1 MVDEIL
7 FILILVLG
15 TVIVSFSLDFLYS
28 IWNKMNNDIRLISK
42 PDEQKEE

>member
-15 TVIVSFSLDFLYS
+15 TVVVSLSLDFLYS
-28 IWNKMNNDIRLISK
+28 IWNKMQNDIRLISK
-42 PDEQKEE
+42 PDERKDE

>member
-15 TVIVSFSLDFLYS
+15 TVVVSLSLDFLYS
-28 IWNKMNNDIRLISK
+28 IWKRTQNDIRLISK
-42 PDEQKEE
+42 SGERKEE